1 MTNKIKISE
10 KDLYNI
16 INESVYRILN
26 EETDEGIFRDIKNG
40 AKAFGN
46 TISKGGNWGAHY
58 NNLQYQDSKNDINKY
73 DNKFSKKNIDVRQNT
88 NIITNQYYKQN
99 IEQMQPKITKLQQQ
113 MNKLQ
118 QQINNIYSQAKEKAK
133 QQAEKARNGR
143 NELNVQRNNYRNNF
157 NKLKNR
163 NPYD

>member
-1 MTNKIKISE
+1 MNKIQLTE
-10 KDLYNI
+10 KELYNI

-46 TISKGGNWGAHY
+46 SITKGGNIRAHY

-73 DNKFSKKNIDVRQNT
+73 DNKYRKKNIDVTQNT
-88 NIITNQYYKQN
+88 NNIKNQYYKQN
-99 IEQMQPKITKLQQQ
+99 IEQMQPKIDKLE
-113 MNKLQ
+113 
-118 QQINNIYSQAKEKAK
+118 QQIDKLKQQIETIYTKAKEKAQ

-143 NELNVQRNNYRNNF
+143 KELNQQRDDYRKNF
-157 NKLKNR
+157 NKLKNA
-163 NPYD
+163 NPYA

>member
-1 MTNKIKISE
+1 MNKIQLTE

-26 EETDEGIFRDIKNG
+26 EETDEGIFRDIKNS

-46 TISKGGNWGAHY
+46 TITKGGNWGSHY

-73 DNKFSKKNIDVRQNT
+73 DNKYRKKNIDVSKNT
-88 NIITNQYYKQN
+88 NSITKQYYNQN
-99 IEQMQPKITKLQQQ
+99 IEKMKPKI
-113 MNKLQ
+113 NKLE
-118 QQINNIYSQAKEKAK
+118 QQINNLKQQIDNIYLQAKEKAK
-133 QQAEKARNGR
+133 QQAEKARKGR
-143 NELNVQRNNYRNNF
+143 NELNQQRDNYRQNF

-163 NPYD
+163 NPYA